1 VDKRRVPDRRRR
13 PTPALSRYTLRGRR
27 RGGRRKS
34 EARNIYVDQYRPW
47 EGGLVLL
54 VVTLCALDV
63 LLTLDVIQ
71 RGGEEWNPV
80 MRLALGLGVWPFV
93 IIKMLVT
100 GVGSLVLLVRVRFR
114 GMRFA
119 LCSIAVLY
127 LLLMGWHAAVRADFG
142 DEAQAAAV
150 EGPP

>member
-1 VDKRRVPDRRRR
+1 MEKRRVPDRRRR
-13 PTPALSRYTLRGRR
+13 PTPALSRYSLRGRR
-27 RGGRRKS
+27 RGGRRRS
-34 EARNIYVDQYRPW
+34 EERNIYVDQYRPW

-63 LLTLDVIQ
+63 LLTLDVIH
-71 RGGEEWNPV
+71 RGGEEWNPI
-80 MRLALGLGVWPFV
+80 MRFTLELGVWPFV

-100 GVGSLVLLVRVRFR
+100 AIGSFVLLVRVRFR

-119 LCSIAVLY
+119 LCGIAVLY
-127 LLLMGWHAAVRADFG
+127 LALMGWHAAVRADFA
-142 DEAQAAAV
+142 DEARAAAV